1 MAGRRT
7 NLALLVALVV
17 AMGTGVAAFAVG
29 TAAGRAVVVAHG
41 MAGIAVVLLTPWK
54 QQIVRRGL
62 RRSHRAHRAGLV
74 LLALIVLTVATGVA
88 HAVGVTLPGGVT
100 AMQVHVGAALLAII
114 PAVWH
119 VATRPIRL
127 RRADL
132 GRRAAVRAGALTLG
146 AGVAWRAA
154 EGLYVL
160 GDVAP
165 RRFTGSHER
174 GSDEPERMPVTQWM
188 FDVVPDIA
196 PDGWSVR
203 IDVPASPPQRL
214 SLDDLRGLP
223 VTLRRAVLDC
233 TGGWYAQQTW
243 SGVALSDLIPV
254 DAGRR
259 VVVTSHTGYARA
271 FPLGLVDD
279 LLLALAVAG
288 APLSAGHG
296 APARLVAPGRRG
308 FWWVKWVT
316 RISVDDVPPWVQPP
330 FPAQ

>member
-29 TAAGRAVVVAHG
+29 TASGRAVVVAHG
-41 MAGIAVVLLTPWK
+41 VAGIAVVVLTPWK
-54 QQIVRRGL
+54 RQIVRRGL
-62 RRSHRAHRAGLV
+62 RRAHRAHWAGLA
-74 LLALIVLTVATGVA
+74 LLALLALTVAAGIA
-88 HAVGVTLPGGVT
+88 HAAGVGLPGGVT
-100 AMQVHVGAALLAII
+100 AMQLHVGAGLLAIV

-119 VATRPIRL
+119 VVTRPARP

-132 GRRAAVRAGALTLG
+132 GRRAAVRAGALTLA

-154 EGLYVL
+154 EEAYVL
-160 GDVAP
+160 GGLPA
-165 RRFTGSHER
+165 RCFTGSHER
-174 GSDEPERMPVTQWM
+174 GSDEPERMPVTQWL
-188 FDVVPDIA
+188 FDTVPDLA
-196 PDGWSVR
+196 SDTWSVT
-203 IDVPASPPQRL
+203 IDVPASPRQDL
-214 SLDDLRGLP
+214 SLRELRALP
-223 VTLRRAVLDC
+223 VSRRRAVLDC
-233 TGGWYAQQTW
+233 TGGWYAEQTW
-243 SGVALSDLIPV
+243 SGVALSALIST

-271 FPLGLVDD
+271 FPADAISD
-279 LLLALAVAG
+279 LLLALDVAG
-288 APLSAGHG
+288 APLSDGHG

-316 RISVDDVPPWVQPP
+316 RISVDDVRSWVQPP

>member
-41 MAGIAVVLLTPWK
+41 MAGFAVVLLAPWK

-62 RRSHRAHRAGLV
+62 RRRRRAHRAGLA
-74 LLALIVLTVATGVA
+74 LLALIVLTVAAGIA
-88 HAVGVTLPGGVT
+88 HAAGVTPRGGVT
-100 AMQVHVGAALLAII
+100 AMQLHVGAALLAVV
-114 PAVWH
+114 PAVSH
-119 VATRPIRL
+119 VVTRRVRPRP
-127 RRADL
+127 ADL

-154 EGLYVL
+154 EGAYLL
-160 GDVAP
+160 GDVAR

-174 GSDEPERMPVTQWM
+174 GSDEPERMPVTQWL
-188 FDVVPDIA
+188 FDAVPDLA
-196 PDGWSVR
+196 PGVWSVT
-203 IDVPASPPQRL
+203 IDLPASARRHL
-214 SLDDLRGLP
+214 SLRDLRALP
-223 VTLRRAVLDC
+223 ATRWRAVLDC
-233 TGGWYAQQTW
+233 TGGWYAAQTW
-243 SGVALSDLIPV
+243 SGVALSALIPTDV
-254 DAGRR
+254 GRR

-271 FPLGLVDD
+271 FPLEAVGD
-279 LLLALAVAG
+279 LLLALDVAG
-288 APLSAGHG
+288 APLSDGHG

-316 RISVDDVPPWVQPP
+316 RLSVDDVPPWVQPP
-330 FPAQ
+330 FPVQ